1 MRTTC
6 MLLAVIAIAATTG
19 SAVWG
24 APSFGGYTGLLLVPN
39 ADVLD
44 AGSFNVG
51 YFTSDTTDKPRA
63 FVGNY
68 GIDGSV
74 EVGINRLRSDDG
86 TDTLLNA
93 KYAIRKE
100 TEKKVAL
107 AAGIVD
113 ATGELGRTIYLVG
126 SKSIGKQLRAFD
138 KEITNVRVYFGL
150 GSGGELDGLL
160 AGASAVL
167 GKRLALLAEYD
178 SDNFNVGARLYL
190 VEGLRAHAG
199 FFDVGADNDFGL
211 GVSFTK
217 NY

>member
-6 MLLAVIAIAATTG
+6 VLLAAIAIAATTG

-51 YFTSDTTDKPRA
+51 YFTVDTSNKPRA

-68 GIDGSV
+68 GIEGSV
-74 EVGINRLRSDDG
+74 EVGINRLR
-86 TDTLLNA
+86 TDETTQTLLNA

-113 ATGELGRTIYLVG
+113 ATGQVGRTIYIVG
-126 SKSIGKQLRAFD
+126 SKSVGKQLRVFD
-138 KEITNVRVYFGL
+138 KEITNVRVHFGV
-150 GSGGELDGLL
+150 GSGGQLDGLL

-167 GKRLALLAEYD
+167 GNRLALLAEYD
-178 SDNFNVGARLYL
+178 SDRFNVGARLYL

-199 FFDVGADNDFGL
+199 FFSVGSDNDFGL

>member
-68 GIDGSV
+68 GLEGSV
-74 EVGINRLRSDDG
+74 EIGINRLRSDDG
-86 TDTLLNA
+86 TETLLNA

-100 TEKKVAL
+100 TEQKVAL

-113 ATGELGRTIYLVG
+113 ATGQVGRTIYLVG
-126 SKSIGKQLRAFD
+126 SKAIGKQLRVFD
-138 KEITNVRVYFGL
+138 KEITNVRVHFGV
-150 GSGGELDGLL
+150 GSGGQLDGLL

-178 SDNFNVGARLYL
+178 SDRFNVGARLYL

-199 FFDVGADNDFGL
+199 FFNVGADNDFGL